1 MNKMKIGF
9 IGFGSMGS
17 MIIKGFLDSNA
28 INANE
33 VVVSNRSL
41 SKLDDLKTKYPE
53 IDISEKN
60 TNLAK
65 RCNPIFLFVN
75 TGEVKNVLDEIKP
88 HLIEDAHIIH
98 ISAGLS
104 LETIEKVFDIKI
116 TRVIPSLTS
125 EVKEGVSLVCH
136 NEKVN
141 PQEKK
146 FIEDLFNHISLVNV
160 VNENDMDIATDLT
173 SCSPAFLA
181 FIIKKFADLG
191 AKKSEMNEKETEEMV
206 LQTLKGTIKLLTE
219 KEMTFDELIF
229 RVATKGGITAEG
241 IKSLE
246 KDLPSVF
253 ENLFNS
259 TSNKRK
265 KLKEDL
271 IKQYDSN

>member
-9 IGFGSMGS
+9 IGYGSMGR
-17 MIIKGFLDSNA
+17 MILNGFLDSNA

-53 IDISEKN
+53 IDISEK
-60 TNLAK
+60 TTKLAK
-65 RCNPIFLFVN
+65 KCNPIFLFVN
-75 TGEVKNVLDEIKP
+75 TGEVKKVLDEIKP
-88 HLIEDAHIIH
+88 HLIKDAHIIH

-104 LETIEKVFDIKI
+104 FEIIEKALNLKI
-116 TRVIPSLTS
+116 TWVIPSLTS

-141 PQEKK
+141 PDEKK

-160 VNENDMDIATDLT
+160 VNENDIDIATDLT
-173 SCSPAFLA
+173 SCSPAFMA
-181 FIIKKFADLG
+181 FIIKKFADFG
-191 AKKSEMNEKETEEMV
+191 AQKSEMNEKETEKMV
-206 LQTLKGTIKLLTE
+206 LQTLKGTVKLLTE
-219 KEMTFDELIF
+219 KEMTFDEVVF

-271 IKQYDSN
+271 TKQYDLN

>member
-1 MNKMKIGF
+1 MNKMKTGF

>member
-65 RCNPIFLFVN
+65 MCNPIFLFVN

>member
-65 RCNPIFLFVN
+65 MCNPIFLFVN

-206 LQTLKGTIKLLTE
+206 LQSLKGTIKLLTE